1 MQKKVLVRGTASKA
15 GNLTAYT
22 ALGEQFFVGK
32 GLIESAGFKDA
43 ASVKFPLFAIT
54 ATKDIGQLD
63 ANGEVK
69 VDANGEPV
77 TVKREQAVSV
87 FATKA
92 DLTQAFIDAESLD
105 AELNAALSKH
115 IRAFATTANLSED
128 EINALANA
136 TI

>member
-1 MQKKVLVRGTASKA
+1 MKKEILVRGTASKA
-15 GNLTAYT
+15 GNLTGYT
-22 ALGEQFFVGK
+22 ALGDQFFVGK

-43 ASVKFPLFAIT
+43 GSVKFPLYAIV
-54 ATKDIGQLD
+54 ATKQIGQLD

-77 TVKREQAVSV
+77 VVNRDQAVSI
-87 FATKA
+87 FATKDA
-92 DLTQAFIDAESLD
+92 LTTAFVEANSLD
-105 AELNAALSKH
+105 AELNVALNKH